1 MRWRVSGGWGRRVV
15 GGWQEGGGGG
25 GEGGGR
31 GGGGGGGWVGGCS
44 GILLCDSHQP
54 QGVAKGQIRR

>member
-1 MRWRVSGGWGRRVV
+1 MRVLQDAVAGERRLGAEGGKRMAGGWGRR
-15 GGWQEGGGGG
+15 
-25 GEGGGR
+25 
-31 GGGGGGGWVGGCS
+31 VGGCS